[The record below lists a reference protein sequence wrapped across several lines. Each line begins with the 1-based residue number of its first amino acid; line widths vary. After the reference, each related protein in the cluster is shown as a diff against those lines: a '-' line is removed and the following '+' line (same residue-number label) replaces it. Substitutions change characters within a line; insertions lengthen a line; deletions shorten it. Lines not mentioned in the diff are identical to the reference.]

1 VEHKVWCVCN
11 GEGWVWGH
19 ELPHDADYVTDTRY
33 PCPYDSVVEP
43 DEPPGVEYIYVI
55 ESRIRS
61 MSRGKPGDFLEW
73 RAEGSFNDR
82 QDAIME
88 VERRAARWD
97 GAEFIAREAE
107 YRVVD
112 VVDSE
117 ASFK

>member
-1 VEHKVWCVCN
+1 MEHKVWCVCN

-33 PCPYDSVVEP
+33 P
-43 DEPPGVEYIYVI
+43 
-55 ESRIRS
+55 
-61 MSRGKPGDFLEW
+61 EW